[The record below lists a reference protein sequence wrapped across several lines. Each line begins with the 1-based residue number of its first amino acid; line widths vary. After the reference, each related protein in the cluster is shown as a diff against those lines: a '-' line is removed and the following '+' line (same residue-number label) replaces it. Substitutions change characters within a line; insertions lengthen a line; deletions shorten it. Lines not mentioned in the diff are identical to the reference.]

1 MDIIEQDGLLPFLG
15 RAICWGQC
23 RQDIVE
29 GFRRSN
35 RTISHATILCTAH
48 SICGFLL
55 QECQNF
61 GIPVPKACEM
71 LKSIGTV
78 SVAKDIELSAIAR
91 MIRLYREMCHGQAV
105 QKDCLGKLAGIIL
118 SLLLGGCVDGT
129 VMKELAE
136 LHETCP
142 KFVAKCTAQ
151 IFRFNFSDA
160 RVAGALHSG
169 LLATT
174 LSIECQGIP
183 NNFSGDAVRA
193 GALAP
198 GIIDRLYKIRL
209 HRKTSKILGS
219 MTILNYRGLEDK
231 LEHMLRDTHE
241 YVCANCL
248 RTFDKKALKWC
259 KGTHMLEPF
268 CSMECLRESWDAGVC
283 ADFGDIAEEDDDKRS
298 ISLKRNILQAGYKV
312 LQECI
317 VRIKCDHSQGMA
329 RGQGLTIAINLIE
342 FPPRVS
348 SGLLP
353 PGDPSDCAQVRFIAD
368 DFRGFRDGVGGRVL
382 VLRKRLAI

>member
-1 MDIIEQDGLLPFLG
+1 
-15 RAICWGQC
+15 
-23 RQDIVE
+23 
-29 GFRRSN
+29 
-35 RTISHATILCTAH
+35 
-48 SICGFLL
+48 
-55 QECQNF
+55 
-61 GIPVPKACEM
+61 
-71 LKSIGTV
+71 
-78 SVAKDIELSAIAR
+78 
-91 MIRLYREMCHGQAV
+91 MCHGQAV
-105 QKDCLGKLAGIIL
+105 QKDCLGELAGIIL

-136 LHETCP
+136 LHDTCP

-183 NNFSGDAVRA
+183 NNFSGDAVRVD
-193 GALAP
+193 ALAP

-209 HRKTSKILGS
+209 HRKTRKILGS
-219 MTILNYRGLEDK
+219 MTLLNYRGLEDK

-241 YVCANCL
+241 HVY
-248 RTFDKKALKWC
+248 
-259 KGTHMLEPF
+259 
-268 CSMECLRESWDAGVC
+268 AGVC

-353 PGDPSDCAQVRFIAD
+353 PGDPSECVQVRFIAD